1 MKTKESILSLVLL
14 SVPLPGASQTAT
26 LPVHLISGW
35 ERAGSPAEYQKGQ
48 LFNYIDGGAEI
59 FLEFGFDRL
68 LVQEYRKRNSELV
81 LELYQMESPESAL
94 GIYLLKCGTETP
106 VEGIPARNSG
116 DPTQFTILKGSA
128 FIHINNPEGGTSFLP
143 VMSDL
148 ARRLLES
155 IPEVPAAP
163 LLEAL
168 PEKDRVP
175 GSERLVRGPYALQPI
190 YTLGEGDI
198 LDLRGEV
205 FAVAADYRDQER
217 EPSTRLIVPYPD
229 DQRAEAAFRNLL
241 ANLDPY
247 LKVIEKRD
255 QEFIFTDFRGRI
267 GKVVKTGARLE
278 LRLNL
283 ISGPARAADL
293 SS

>member
-1 MKTKESILSLVLL
+1 MTKAVILGLLFL
-14 SVPLPGASQTAT
+14 SVPHYGTSQTAV
-26 LPVHLISGW
+26 LPARLAAGW
-35 ERAGSPAEYQKGQ
+35 ERAGAPVEFAKNQ

-59 FLEFGFDRL
+59 FLEFGFERL
-68 LVQEYRKRNSELV
+68 LVQEYRQGDSEIV
-81 LELYQMESPESAL
+81 LELYQMESQESAL
-94 GIYLLKCGTETP
+94 GIYLLKCGSETP

-116 DPTQFTILKGSA
+116 DPTQFTILKGAA
-128 FIHINNPEGGTSFLP
+128 FIHINNPEGGTALLP
-143 VMSDL
+143 VMADL

-155 IPEVPAAP
+155 IPEGPPVR
-163 LLEAL
+163 LLDAL
-168 PEKDRVP
+168 PEKDKVP
-175 GSERLVRGPYALQPI
+175 GSERLVRGPFALQLI

-205 FAVAADYRDQER
+205 FAVAADYRDQEG

-229 DQRAEAAFRNLL
+229 MQRAESAFRGLL

-247 LKVIEKRD
+247 LKVIERRD
-255 QEFIFTDFRGRI
+255 QEFVFRDFRGRT
-267 GKVVKTGARLE
+267 GRVAKTGARLE

-283 ISGPARAADL
+283 NPGPAGAADL